1 MATYDEFSMLA
12 DNAAE
17 AGLAFDL
24 PPAVERLSVS
34 GPDGLAVS
42 ALRWGTA
49 PPELVL
55 LHGGAQNAHTW
66 DTVALALGRPLLA
79 IDLPGHGHSDWRPG
93 GDYTPPVLAAEVA
106 RVVEAHAPAAE
117 AVVGMSLGGLTALC
131 LATDRPDLVRR
142 LGLVDITPGTDH
154 AKAEPI
160 VAFVTAHQEF
170 DSFAAILA
178 HTMEHNPSRTESSLR
193 RGVLH
198 NASQREDGT
207 WAWRWDPGRDWKRD
221 GDDADEQ
228 PDEPADRA
236 PDFGAL
242 WDRVSALAGP
252 VHLWLGGAWSV
263 VGDEDVEEFRRRLP
277 GVAVTTVEGAGH
289 SIQGDRPLEMA
300 ALLEGLLAEPA

>member
-1 MATYDEFSMLA
+1 
-12 DNAAE
+12 
-17 AGLAFDL
+17 
-24 PPAVERLSVS
+24 
-34 GPDGLAVS
+34 
-42 ALRWGTA
+42 
-49 PPELVL
+49 
-55 LHGGAQNAHTW
+55 
-66 DTVALALGRPLLA
+66 
-79 IDLPGHGHSDWRPG
+79 
-93 GDYTPPVLAAEVA
+93 
-106 RVVEAHAPAAE
+106 VVEAHAPAAE

-170 DSFAAILA
+170 DSFDAILA

-221 GDDADEQ
+221 GDEEA
-228 PDEPADRA
+228 DEPATVDRA

-242 WDRVSALAGP
+242 WERVSALTGP

-263 VGDEDVEEFRRRLP
+263 VGDEDVEEFRRRQP

-300 ALLEGLLAEPA
+300 ALVEGLLAEPA